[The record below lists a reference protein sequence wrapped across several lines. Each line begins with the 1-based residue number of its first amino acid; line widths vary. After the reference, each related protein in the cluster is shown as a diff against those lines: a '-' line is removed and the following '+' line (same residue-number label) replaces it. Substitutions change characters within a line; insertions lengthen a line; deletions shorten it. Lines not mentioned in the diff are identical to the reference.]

1 MSCTE
6 QSIGEFLAAV
16 ASDDVAPAG
25 GTAVAVVGAIGA
37 SLCEM
42 ACIHSTGGTASAAE
56 GTELAD
62 ARALLETQRR
72 TLMGLARADADVV
85 ESLFA
90 ADGDRTVQSEMK
102 RAAGIPL
109 AIAERC
115 LTVVDVAVTVTEEGD
130 SDATADARM
139 GAVLAAGAVR
149 ASLLAVR
156 HNLPWIEDQSFVEGM
171 RRRVAELATDVA
183 HSLEDVTGDVEA
195 TQS

>member
-1 MSCTE
+1 MPCTE
-6 QSIGEFLAAV
+6 QSISEFLAGV

-42 ACIHSTGGTASAAE
+42 ACIHSTGGAASAAE

-62 ARALLETQRR
+62 VRALLETQRS
-72 TLMGLARADADVV
+72 TLMGLARADAEVV
-85 ESLFA
+85 ESLFT
-90 ADGDRTVQSEMK
+90 DDVDRATQSEMK
-102 RAAGIPL
+102 QAAGIPL

-115 LTVVDVAVTVTEEGD
+115 LTVVDLAVTVTEEGD

-156 HNLPWIEDQSFVEGM
+156 HNLPWVEDQSLSSGRDAAWPNLRPVS
-171 RRRVAELATDVA
+171 RA
-183 HSLEDVTGDVEA
+183 HSKT
-195 TQS
+195 

>member
-1 MSCTE
+1 MPCTE
-6 QSIGEFLAAV
+6 QSISEFLAGV

-42 ACIHSTGGTASAAE
+42 ACIHSTGGAASAAE

-62 ARALLETQRR
+62 VRALLETQRS
-72 TLMGLARADADVV
+72 TLMGLARADAEVV
-85 ESLFA
+85 ESLFT
-90 ADGDRTVQSEMK
+90 DDVDRATQSEMK
-102 RAAGIPL
+102 QAAGIPL

-115 LTVVDVAVTVTEEGD
+115 LTLVDLAVTVTEEGD

-156 HNLPWIEDQSFVEGM
+156 HNLPWVEDQSFVERT
-171 RRRVAELATDVA
+171 RRRVAELEAGVA
-183 HSLEDVTGDVEA
+183 RSLEDVTGDVEA
-195 TQS
+195 TRS

>member
-1 MSCTE
+1 MPYTE

-16 ASDDVAPAG
+16 GSEDVAPAG

-42 ACIHSTGGTASAAE
+42 ACVHSMDGAASAAE
-56 GTELAD
+56 GSGLAD
-62 ARALLETQRR
+62 VRALLGTQRS

-90 ADGDRTVQSEMK
+90 ADADRTSQSEMK

-115 LTVVDVAVTVTEEGD
+115 LTVVDLAVTVTEEGD

-139 GAVLAAGAVR
+139 GAVLAAGALR

-156 HNLPWIEDQSFVEGM
+156 HNLPWIEDRSFVAGT
-171 RRRVAELATDVA
+171 RRRVAELEAAVARSLKDATSDV
-183 HSLEDVTGDVEA
+183 DA

>member
-1 MSCTE
+1 MPCTE
-6 QSIGEFLAAV
+6 QSISEFLAGV

-42 ACIHSTGGTASAAE
+42 ACIHSTGGAASAAE

-62 ARALLETQRR
+62 VRALLETQRS
-72 TLMGLARADADVV
+72 TLMGLARADAEVV
-85 ESLFA
+85 ESLFT
-90 ADGDRTVQSEMK
+90 DDVDRATQSEMK
-102 RAAGIPL
+102 QAAGIPL

-115 LTVVDVAVTVTEEGD
+115 LTVVDLAVTVTEEGD

-156 HNLPWIEDQSFVEGM
+156 HNLPWVEDQSFVERT
-171 RRRVAELATDVA
+171 RRRVAELEAGVA
-183 HSLEDVTGDVEA
+183 RSLEDVTGDVEA
-195 TQS
+195 TRS

>member
-16 ASDDVAPAG
+16 ASEDVAPAG

-42 ACIHSTGGTASAAE
+42 ACVHSTDGAASAAE
-56 GTELAD
+56 GTDLAD
-62 ARALLETQRR
+62 VRALLETQRS

-85 ESLFA
+85 ELFA
-90 ADGDRTVQSEMK
+90 ADADRTTQSEMK
-102 RAAGIPL
+102 RATGIPL

-115 LTVVDVAVTVTEEGD
+115 LTVVDLAVTVTEEGD

-139 GAVLAAGAVR
+139 GAVLAAGALR

-156 HNLPWIEDQSFVEGM
+156 HNLPWIEDQSFVEGT
-171 RRRVAELATDVA
+171 RRRVAELEAGVA
-183 HSLEDVTGDVEA
+183 RSLEESTGDVDA
-195 TQS
+195 ARS